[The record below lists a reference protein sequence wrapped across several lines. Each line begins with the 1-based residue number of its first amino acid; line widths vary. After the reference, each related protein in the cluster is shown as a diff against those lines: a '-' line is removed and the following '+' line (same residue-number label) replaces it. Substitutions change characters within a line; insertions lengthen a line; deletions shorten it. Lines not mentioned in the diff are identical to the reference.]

1 MDYERIA
8 PYTYRLAPEGEMRVP
23 GIVYAAN
30 DLFQQAG
37 IEEALQQVRNVATLP
52 GILKASMAMPDIH
65 WGYGFPIGGVAAMS
79 ETEGVVSPGGVGFD
93 INCGVRL
100 LKTGLS
106 ADEVR
111 PRLADL
117 MHEIMRR
124 VPQGTGERGALKLS
138 ERELRDVLEQ
148 GARFLAERGLA
159 TAEDL
164 ERTEENGC
172 LAGAHAEAAS
182 PKAVA
187 RGHTQVGSLGSG
199 NHFLEVQVVEQVFDE
214 KVAAVFGV
222 WPGQVVVMIHTGSR
236 GFGHQT
242 CTDHLARMAASAAC
256 YDYRLPD
263 RQLACAPLRS
273 PEAQDY
279 LAAMACACNFAFAN
293 RQMIMEEVRG
303 AFEFIFRRSWV
314 KLGMEL
320 LYDVAH
326 NIVKREEH
334 TFDAAD
340 GAAAKPDSPGARAP
354 KRQVVWVHRKG
365 ATRAFGPDH
374 PDVPGAYRA
383 VGQPVIVPGDMGRE
397 SWLLVGTSVAM
408 QETWGSTCHGAGRLL
423 SRGAARKVQS
433 GAEVRRRLEEQGVI
447 VKAGS
452 VASLAEEAP
461 YAYKD
466 VGRVVEV
473 VHELGISRK
482 VARLRPLGV
491 LKG

>member
-1 MDYERIA
+1 VDCQQIA
-8 PYTYRLAPEGEMRVP
+8 PYTYRIAAEGEMRVP
-23 GIVYAAN
+23 GIVYAT
-30 DLFQQAG
+30 DELFKQAG
-37 IEEALQQVRNVATLP
+37 VEEALQQVKNVATLP
-52 GILKASMAMPDIH
+52 GILKASIAMPDIH

-79 ETEGVVSPGGVGFD
+79 ESDGVVSPGGVGFD

-106 ADEVR
+106 VEEVQ
-111 PRLADL
+111 PRLPDL

-138 ERELRDVLEQ
+138 ERELRGLLEQ

-164 ERTEENGC
+164 GHTEENGC
-172 LAGAHAEAAS
+172 LEGAHAEAAS
-182 PKAVA
+182 PKAIA

-199 NHFLEVQVVEQVFDE
+199 NHFLEVQVVDE
-214 KVAAVFGV
+214 IFAEEVAAVFGV

-242 CTDHLARMAASAAC
+242 CSDHLARMAASAAR
-256 YDYRLPD
+256 YGYRLPD

-334 TFDAAD
+334 ELGTGD
-340 GAAAKPDSPGARAP
+340 GLAGGRDYPGAPGR

-365 ATRAFGPDH
+365 ATRAFGPGH
-374 PDVPGAYRA
+374 PDVPADYRA
-383 VGQPVIVPGDMGRE
+383 VGQPVIIPGDMGRE
-397 SWLLVGTSVAM
+397 SWLLVGTEKAM

-423 SRGAARKVQS
+423 SRGAAKRIQS